1 MLEKLRRTAQ
11 NEQGGQVLVL
21 VAALLAVIGGMA
33 ALAIDFS
40 SYAAD
45 HRELQNDAD
54 AMALAASLD
63 LPSSSAAIAAAESWA
78 AKNNIEGYEIED
90 VEIIPQGTGEPNPR
104 VRVTL
109 RREHE
114 FTFARLI
121 GISSADVV
129 TSAAAIK
136 TSAAGGDGVVPFSV
150 TAAAMNSVNVGD
162 EVVLKYDSDNI
173 QNGNTSPI
181 RIDGSGNG
189 NCNSSDRY
197 CDGVKFGSESAV
209 CAQGADPTYCDG
221 PSVVDTQ
228 TGNLIGGTRRAIQY
242 RLDNTDAHC
251 DEFDE
256 VFTDD
261 DGSGPPD
268 QNDDGIYRL
277 ANDCNPF
284 TEGGYDSLRVLIVP
298 IIGDLCNGSCEVTI
312 EDFGLFFL
320 EGFANGSRCTGNDC
334 EIIGRFVR
342 VNQNIGLLAGTF
354 DPDSANSFVR
364 LVE

>member
-1 MLEKLRRTAQ
+1 MRKTCAG
-11 NEQGGQVLVL
+11 NHGDQGGQAIVLI
-21 VAALLAVIGGMA
+21 AALLAVIGGMA

-150 TAAAMNSVNVGD
+150 TAAAMNSVNIGD
-162 EVVLKYDSDNI
+162 EVVLKYDSRNI
-173 QNGNTSPI
+173 QNGNTSPVS
-181 RIDGSGNG
+181 IDDPGAG
-189 NCNSSDRY
+189 NCSHGEGY
-197 CDGVKFGSESAV
+197 CHGVQHGANNPV
-209 CAQGADPTYCDG
+209 CAQGADPTYCTG
-221 PSVVDTQ
+221 PSVVDTE
-228 TGNLIGGTRRAIQY
+228 TGNLIGPTGTAVNY
-242 RLDNTDAHC
+242 RLDNTDSHC

-261 DGSGPPD
+261 DGSGAPD
-268 QNDDGIYRL
+268 QDDDGIYRL
-277 ANDCNPF
+277 TDDCNPF
-284 TEGGYDSLRVLIVP
+284 TEGGYDSLRVIIVP
-298 IIGDLCNGSCEVTI
+298 IIDSLCNGRCEVTI
-312 EDFGLFFL
+312 QDFGLFFL
-320 EGFANGSRCTGNDC
+320 EGFANGNRCTGNDC